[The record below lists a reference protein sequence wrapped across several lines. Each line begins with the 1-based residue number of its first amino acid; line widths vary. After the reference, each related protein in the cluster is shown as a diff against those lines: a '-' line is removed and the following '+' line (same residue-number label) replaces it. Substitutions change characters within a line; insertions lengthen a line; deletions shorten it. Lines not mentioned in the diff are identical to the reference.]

1 MPGAKQHVGRVQ
13 LALICARTWHLGCLD
28 VGSALAQ
35 FERSI
40 IHERTNAGLK
50 AALAQGRKGRRRPK
64 VRSDDIRAA
73 LALLSDP
80 QTSVRIPVLKA
91 RMSADLHMAEDL
103 KNNGKGN
110 LFVIFG
116 EPDITILNEED
127 GRLRVKVNGVD
138 VFKPQTREVIHG
150 RSRTLRVNYR
160 TSHQI
165 RTQADRLLGPIVT
178 DV

>member
-50 AALAQGRKGRRRPK
+50 AALAQGRKCRRRPK

-91 RMSADLHMAEDL
+91 RVSADLHMAEDL

-138 VFKPQTREVIHG
+138 VFKPQTGEVIHG

>member
-1 MPGAKQHVGRVQ
+1 
-13 LALICARTWHLGCLD
+13 
-28 VGSALAQ
+28 
-35 FERSI
+35 
-40 IHERTNAGLK
+40 
-50 AALAQGRKGRRRPK
+50 
-64 VRSDDIRAA
+64 
-73 LALLSDP
+73 
-80 QTSVRIPVLKA
+80 VLKA
-91 RMSADLHMAEDL
+91 RVSADLHMAEDL

-116 EPDITILNEED
+116 EPTILNEED

-138 VFKPQTREVIHG
+138 VFKPQTGEVIHG

>member
-1 MPGAKQHVGRVQ
+1 M
-13 LALICARTWHLGCLD
+13 
-28 VGSALAQ
+28 
-35 FERSI
+35 
-40 IHERTNAGLK
+40 
-50 AALAQGRKGRRRPK
+50 
-64 VRSDDIRAA
+64 RSDDIRAA
-73 LALLSDP
+73 LALSDP

-91 RMSADLHMAEDL
+91 RVSADLHMAEDL

-116 EPDITILNEED
+116 EPDITTLNEED
-127 GRLRVKVNGVD
+127 GRLRVEVNGVD
-138 VFKPQTREVIHG
+138 VFRPQTGEVIHG
-150 RSRTLRVNYR
+150 RSRMLRVNYR